1 MTLSSDRTVIDKLAA
16 AAIFPFRGIRR
27 KISPRV
33 NQFLP
38 LALIGQ
44 RHFSLGALL

>member
-1 MTLSSDRTVIDKLAA
+1 VIDKLAA
-16 AAIFPFRGIRR
+16 AAIFPFRGTRG

-38 LALIGQ
+38 LALAGK
-44 RHFSLGALL
+44 G